1 MEEGVVLAQLDE
13 EVGLDQ
19 VEQTLWVSYDV
30 VGQMFMTDALL
41 FVRTEEVFCLRL
53 IVLVCRQLSSLRS
66 TVRGISN

>member
-53 IVLVCRQLSSLRS
+53 IVLVCRQLSISKC
-66 TVRGISN
+66 TVRGISD

>member
-30 VGQMFMTDALL
+30 VGQMFLTDALL
-41 FVRTEEVFCLRL
+41 LVRTEEVFRLRL
-53 IVLVCRQLSSLRS
+53 IVLVRRQLSISKC
-66 TVRGISN
+66 TVRGISD

>member
-13 EVGLDQ
+13 EVGLDE
-19 VEQTLWVSYDV
+19 VEQTLRVSYDV
-30 VGQMFMTDALL
+30 VGQMLLTDALL

-53 IVLVCRQLSSLRS
+53 IVLVRRQLSSLRS